1 MSYLSLLDINIFA
14 ILACF
19 VLASLVVTGH
29 RKIIQYKAKKA
40 LESEIAK
47 RDNFA
52 FGINYACQIG
62 IIAITSAYIFPDLYQ
77 HLTAGRFTLAILT
90 VVISFSFILLGQYI
104 HRRWILNRFNEEK
117 AIMKQNICAA
127 LVDSGMLLGNTILVL
142 GIFHW
147 LHPQGISDLLVAT
160 ISFIVLQAI
169 FAIDSKLREIRFA
182 KANQGA
188 SLQQNFNLANTSIG
202 IRYAGKTIGLSLAL
216 FAGLQSAPY
225 HGATIVENINSVLI
239 HCGMMWALLYIT
251 SFSLVNWALPKVNVG
266 LEVDHQDNI
275 GVACIEFAVFST
287 MGYLLINISSVY

>member
-14 ILACF
+14 ILVCF
-19 VLASLVVTGH
+19 ALASLIVIGH
-29 RKIIQYKAKKA
+29 RLIMQYKAKKA

-52 FGINYACQIG
+52 FGINYACQIS
-62 IIAITSAYIFPDLYQ
+62 IIAITGAYIFPDVYK
-77 HLTAGRFTLAILT
+77 HLTTGHFTLAILT
-90 VVISFSFILLGQYI
+90 VLISFSFILLGQYI
-104 HRRWILNRFNEEK
+104 HRKWILNRFNEEK

-142 GIFHW
+142 GIFHR
-147 LHPQGISDLLVAT
+147 LHPQGFSDLLVAT
-160 ISFIVLQAI
+160 MSFIVLQLA
-169 FAIDSKLREIRFA
+169 FAIDSKLRELRFA

-202 IRYAGKTIGLSLAL
+202 IRYAGKTVGLSLAL

-225 HGATIVENINSVLI
+225 HGATIVENINSVLL
-239 HCGMMWALLYIT
+239 HCGIMWVLLYSM
-251 SFSLVNWALPKVNVG
+251 SFSLIHFALPRVNIG

-275 GVACIEFAVFST
+275 GVACIEFAVFT
-287 MGYLLINISSVY
+287 AMGYLLINIFSV

>member
-1 MSYLSLLDINIFA
+1 MSHLSLLNINLFA

-19 VLASLVVTGH
+19 ILISAVAIGQRL
-29 RKIIQYKAKKA
+29 IMQYKAKKA
-40 LESEIAK
+40 LQSEIAK

-52 FGINYACQIG
+52 FGINYACQIAV
-62 IIAITSAYIFPDLYQ
+62 IALTGAYIFSDIYEYILSEHYALAL
-77 HLTAGRFTLAILT
+77 LTP
-90 VVISFSFILLGQYI
+90 VVAFSFILLGQYI
-104 HRRWILNRFNEEK
+104 HRKWILNRFNEEK

-147 LHPQGISDLLVAT
+147 LHPQGVSDLLVAT
-160 ISFIVLQAI
+160 MSFIVLQAV
-169 FAIDSKLREIRFA
+169 FAIDSKLREMRFA

-225 HGATIVENINSVLI
+225 HGATIVENINSVMM
-239 HCGMMWALLYIT
+239 HCGVMWALLYIT
-251 SFSLVNWALPKVNVG
+251 SFSLIHWALPKVNVG

-287 MGYLLINISSVY
+287 MGYLLINIFSV

>member
-1 MSYLSLLDINIFA
+1 MSYLSLLDINIFV
-14 ILACF
+14 ILSCF
-19 VLASLVVTGH
+19 VLASLIVIGH
-29 RKIIQYKAKKA
+29 RLVIQHKAKRA

-62 IIAITSAYIFPDLYQ
+62 IIAITGAYIFPDVYE
-77 HLTAGRFTLAILT
+77 HLVAGHFMLAILT
-90 VVISFSFILLGQYI
+90 VMISFSFILLGQYI
-104 HRRWILNRFNEEK
+104 HRKWILNRFNEEK

-147 LHPQGISDLLVAT
+147 LHPQGVSDLLVAT
-160 ISFIVLQAI
+160 MSFIALQLV
-169 FAIDSKLREIRFA
+169 FAIDSKLREMRFA

-202 IRYAGKTIGLSLAL
+202 IRYAGKTVGLALAL

-225 HGATIVENINSVLI
+225 HGATIVENINSVLL
-239 HCGMMWALLYIT
+239 HCSIMWVLLYIT
-251 SFSLVNWALPKVNVG
+251 SYSLIHLALPKVNVG

-275 GVACIEFAVFST
+275 GVACIEFAVFT
-287 MGYLLINISSVY
+287 AMGYLLINLFSV